1 MILMAFPQLL
11 VAKLVTSVLVLA
23 PPMLRMVMLAPLQP
37 IATHSLT
44 HAQAANALPTIL
56 LPLMPHVMPRT
67 CAKPP
72 LTAMSVPV
80 LPLPSLVVTAQP
92 QVAIASQA
100 LSATPPASVLP
111 NSLLLL
117 QAVAL
122 SPLLGSMSCN
132 AVPTITASPARAPSQ
147 PLHPTMLALVPPTVL
162 APQASL
168 AFILAANQTALRL
181 LTHAKPSA
189 PKPRILSTEK
199 TTSPSAKTATWITLA
214 IRP

>member
-122 SPLLGSMSCN
+122 SPVLGRMSTN

-147 PLHPTMLALVPPTVL
+147 PLHPTMLALVPPIL
-162 APQASL
+162 APQASIAL
-168 AFILAANQTALRL
+168 KLAAIQTALRL
-181 LTHAKPSA
+181 LTHAMPSA

-199 TTSPSAKTATWITLA
+199 TTSPSVKTATWITLA
-214 IRP
+214 MRP